1 MPRPTHGIATDA
13 TTGSLPPPAWGRAGV
28 GGHHASHS
36 DASHGSI
43 P

>member
-1 MPRPTHGIATDA
+1 MPRPTHGIATNA

-28 GGHHASHS
+28 GRLPVP

-43 P
+43 A